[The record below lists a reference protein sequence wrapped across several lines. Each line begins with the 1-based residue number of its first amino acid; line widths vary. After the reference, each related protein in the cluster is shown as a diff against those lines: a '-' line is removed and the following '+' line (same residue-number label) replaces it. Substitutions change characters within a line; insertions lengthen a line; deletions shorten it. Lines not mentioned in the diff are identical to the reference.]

1 MTSHVTHLECAKS
14 GKRYSHRE
22 PAGLSEDGVPLL
34 VRYDLDAVK
43 AAVRP
48 EDFRGRVASMWRYHE
63 LLPADNPENAITL
76 GEGKVPLLRAPRLGA
91 AIGLPRLTVMDEGQ
105 NPTGSFKDRGASMGV
120 TRANELG
127 IRAIAMATAGNAGG
141 AWAAY
146 GSRAGIE
153 VHLAMPEET
162 PAPNKLEARAY
173 GASVHEVDG
182 VINDAGKYI
191 AARAAEA
198 GWFDACTLKEPYRIE
213 GKKTL
218 GLEIAEHYDWG
229 APDAILYPTGGG
241 VGIIG
246 IWKVYQEMITLGW
259 IRDGKLPR
267 LISVQTAGCAPIVKA
282 FEEGRP
288 ESTFWED
295 SRTLASGLRV
305 PKALGDFLVLRAVR
319 ETDGTAVAVTDEAL
333 LGAMTDLA
341 TLEGISASPEG
352 AATAAA
358 ARTLAASGD
367 LKPSDEVL
375 IINTANAVKYPEAMA
390 KMRDGGRGREA

>member
-14 GKRYSHRE
+14 GKHYSHRE

-48 EDFRGRVASMWRYHE
+48 EQFRGRVASMWRYRE
-63 LLPADNPENAITL
+63 LLPADHPESAITL

-146 GSRAGIE
+146 GSRAGIA

-191 AARAAEA
+191 AARVAEE

-282 FEEGRP
+282 FEEDRP
-288 ESTFWED
+288 ECAFWED
-295 SRTLASGLRV
+295 SWTVASGLRV

-333 LGAMTDLA
+333 LGAMSDLA

-358 ARTLAASGD
+358 ARKLAESGY
-367 LKPSDEVL
+367 LMPTDEVL

-390 KMRDGGRGREA
+390 KMSDAGRGRKS